1 MIQISNNPS
10 PTVFA
15 ILHYYNVDSTDRDFY
30 SSSDGND
37 YIGYVSKGITESRTY
52 DYVSYMDDNDKSSGV
67 FDSNG
72 LLSKQDIKAL
82 RKMLRET
89 KSCIWDMVISFEELF
104 GKEHLFHFE
113 QAIGLLNNI
122 LPKFF
127 KSANLNPKN
136 IIWYAGLHENT
147 DNRHIHISFFEKEP
161 TFYNHRKKEYKYH
174 RGKIPITAVKELKL
188 NTENYFNSPMEEL
201 KIKRKKLLESLKL
214 EMASK
219 SFDEFESSLKWLLKG
234 LFEEIPKEGRTGY
247 DSLNMMHFKERIDNI
262 TTLILEKSVY
272 KDDYK
277 VILDSIKERDEK
289 LKKKCRK
296 YNLDENEYL
305 YGPKFKHDLYRRM
318 GNVII
323 KEIISKRNKEYEELK
338 NIRNDKYRRRA
349 ELKKTGY
356 LLTKAFEIA
365 DEVYN
370 EAYEVFLE
378 FQIKMRNAEI
388 ERLIEQGI
396 IDKDELENE
405 M

>member
-1 MIQISNNPS
+1 
-10 PTVFA
+10 
-15 ILHYYNVDSTDRDFY
+15 
-30 SSSDGND
+30 
-37 YIGYVSKGITESRTY
+37 
-52 DYVSYMDDNDKSSGV
+52 MDDNDKSSGV

-104 GKEHLFHFE
+104 GKEHLFHYE

-127 KSANLNPKN
+127 KSSNLNPKN

-188 NTENYFNSPMEEL
+188 NAENYFNSPMEEL
-201 KIKRKKLLESLKL
+201 KIKRKKLVESLKL
-214 EMASK
+214 ELADK

-234 LFEEIPKEGRTGY
+234 LFEEIPRSGKIGY
-247 DSLNMMHFKERIDNI
+247 DSENMKPFKERINNVI
-262 TTLILEKSVY
+262 TLILEKSVY

-277 VILDSIKERDEK
+277 VMLDTINEHDEK

-305 YGPKFKHDLYRRM
+305 YKPKFKHDLYRRM
-318 GNVII
+318 GNVLI
-323 KEIISKRNKEYEELK
+323 KEIVNQREKEYKELQHIK
-338 NIRNDKYRRRA
+338 NEKYRRSA

-356 LLTKAFEIA
+356 LLSRACEIA
-365 DEVYN
+365 DRTYD

-388 ERLIEQGI
+388 ERLIEEGI
-396 IDKDELENE
+396 LDREELENE

>member
-1 MIQISNNPS
+1 MILISRTPQI
-10 PTVFA
+10 VVA
-15 ILHYYNVDSTDRDFY
+15 KLHYYNVDSTDRDFY
-30 SSSDGND
+30 SSGSNND

-72 LLSKQDIKAL
+72 LLSKQDIKVL

-188 NTENYFNSPMEEL
+188 NAENYFNSPMEEL
-201 KIKRKKLLESLKL
+201 KIKRKKLVESLKL

-247 DSLNMMHFKERIDNI
+247 DSLNMKPLKERIDNI

-272 KDDYK
+272 AEDYK
-277 VILDSIKERDEK
+277 VILDSIKEQDEK

-305 YGPKFKHDLYRRM
+305 YEPKFKKDLYRRM

-356 LLTKAFEIA
+356 LLAKTFEIA
-365 DEVYN
+365 DEVYK

-388 ERLIEQGI
+388 ERLIEQGL
-396 IDKDELENE
+396 IDRDELENE

>member
-1 MIQISNNPS
+1 MIQISKNPS

-30 SSSDGND
+30 SSSSGND

-72 LLSKQDIKAL
+72 LLSKQDIKVL

-104 GKEHLFHFE
+104 GKEHLFHYE

-174 RGKIPITAVKELKL
+174 RGKISITAVKELKL
-188 NTENYFNSPMEEL
+188 NAENYFNSPMEEL
-201 KIKRKKLLESLKL
+201 KIKRKKLVESLKL

-247 DSLNMMHFKERIDNI
+247 DSLNMKPYKERIDNI

-272 KDDYK
+272 AEDYK
-277 VILDSIKERDEK
+277 VILDSIIEHDEK

-296 YNLDENEYL
+296 YNLDEIEYL
-305 YGPKFKHDLYRRM
+305 YEPKFKKYLYRRM

-338 NIRNDKYRRRA
+338 NIKIDKYRRRA

-370 EAYEVFLE
+370 EAYEIFLE

-396 IDKDELENE
+396 LDRDELENE

>member
-1 MIQISNNPS
+1 MISISRTS
-10 PTVFA
+10 QTVVA
-15 ILHYYNVDSTDRDFY
+15 KLHYYNVDSTDRDFY
-30 SSSDGND
+30 SSGSNND
-37 YIGYVSKGITESRTY
+37 YIGYVAKGITESRTY

-72 LLSKQDIKAL
+72 LLSKQDIKVL

-104 GKEHLFHFE
+104 GKEHLFHYE

-174 RGKIPITAVKELKL
+174 RGKIPLTAVKELKL
-188 NTENYFNSPMEEL
+188 NAENYFNSPMEEL
-201 KIKRKKLLESLKL
+201 KIKRKKLVESLKL
-214 EMASK
+214 EIASK

-234 LFEEIPKEGRTGY
+234 LFEEIPKKGRTGY
-247 DSLNMMHFKERIDNI
+247 DSLNMKPYKERIDNI

-272 KDDYK
+272 AEDYK

-289 LKKKCRK
+289 LKKKCKK

-305 YGPKFKHDLYRRM
+305 YEPKFKQDLYRRM

-338 NIRNDKYRRRA
+338 NIKADKYRRRA

-388 ERLIEQGI
+388 ERLIEEGVLNR
-396 IDKDELENE
+396 DELENE

>member
-1 MIQISNNPS
+1 MIQISRTPQ
-10 PTVFA
+10 TVVA
-15 ILHYYNVDSTDRDFY
+15 KLHYYNVDSTDRDFY
-30 SSSDGND
+30 SSGSNND

-72 LLSKQDIKAL
+72 LLSKQDIKSL

-89 KSCIWDMVISFEELF
+89 KSCIWDMVISFEESF

-188 NTENYFNSPMEEL
+188 NAENYFNSPMEEL
-201 KIKRKKLLESLKL
+201 KIKRKKLVESLKL

-219 SFDEFESSLKWLLKG
+219 SFNEFESSLKWLLKG
-234 LFEEIPKEGRTGY
+234 LFEEIPKEGRTAY
-247 DSLNMMHFKERIDNI
+247 DSLNMRPFKERIDNI

-272 KDDYK
+272 AEDYK
-277 VILDSIKERDEK
+277 VILNSIKERDGK

-305 YGPKFKHDLYRRM
+305 YEPKFKCDLYRRM

-349 ELKKTGY
+349 ELKKTAY

-378 FQIKMRNAEI
+378 FQIRMRNAEI
-388 ERLIEQGI
+388 ERLIEEGL
-396 IDKDELENE
+396 IDRDELENE

>member
-1 MIQISNNPS
+1 M
-10 PTVFA
+10 A
-15 ILHYYNVDSTDRDFY
+15 KLHYYDLKSTDRDFY
-30 SSSDGND
+30 SSGSNND
-37 YIGYVSKGITESRTY
+37 YIGYVSKGITEARTY

-104 GKEHLFHFE
+104 GKEHLFHYE
-113 QAIGLLNNI
+113 QAIGLINHI

-127 KSANLNPKN
+127 KNANLNPKN

-161 TFYNHRKKEYKYH
+161 KFYNHRKKEYKYH
-174 RGKIPITAVKELKL
+174 RGKIPIIAVKELKL
-188 NTENYFNSPMEEL
+188 NAENYFNSPMEEL
-201 KIKRKKLLESLKL
+201 KIKRKKLVEYLKL
-214 EMASK
+214 ELADK

-234 LFEEIPKEGRTGY
+234 LFEEIPRSERTGY
-247 DSLNMMHFKERIDNI
+247 DSENMKPFKERIDNVI
-262 TTLILEKSVY
+262 TLILEKSVY

-277 VILDSIKERDEK
+277 VMLDTINEHDEK

-296 YNLDENEYL
+296 YNLDENEFL
-305 YGPKFKHDLYRRM
+305 YGPKFKQDLYRRM
-318 GNVII
+318 GNVLI
-323 KEIISKRNKEYEELK
+323 KEIVNQREKEYKELQYIK
-338 NIRNDKYRRRA
+338 NEKYRRRA
-349 ELKKTGY
+349 ELKKTSY
-356 LLTKAFEIA
+356 LLSRACEIA
-365 DEVYN
+365 DRTYD

-388 ERLIEQGI
+388 ERLIEEGI
-396 IDKDELENE
+396 LDRDELENE

>member
-1 MIQISNNPS
+1 MK
-10 PTVFA
+10 
-15 ILHYYNVDSTDRDFY
+15 STDRDFY
-30 SSSDGND
+30 SSSSNND
-37 YIGYVSKGITESRTY
+37 YIGYVSKGITETRTY

-72 LLSKQDIKAL
+72 LLSKQDIKTL

-104 GKEHLFHFE
+104 GKEHLFHYE

-136 IIWYAGLHENT
+136 VIWYAGLHENT

-161 TFYNHRKKEYKYH
+161 TFYNHRKKEYKFH

-188 NTENYFNSPMEEL
+188 NAENYFNSPMEEL

-214 EMASK
+214 ELADK

-234 LFEEIPKEGRTGY
+234 LFEEIPRSGRTGY
-247 DSLNMMHFKERIDNI
+247 DSENMKPFKERIDNI

-272 KDDYK
+272 AEDYK
-277 VILDSIKERDEK
+277 VILDSIKEHDEK

-305 YGPKFKHDLYRRM
+305 YEPKFKSDLYRRM

-323 KEIISKRNKEYEELK
+323 KEIISKRNKKYEELK
-338 NIRNDKYRRRA
+338 NIRDDKYRRRA

-365 DEVYN
+365 DRTYD

-388 ERLIEQGI
+388 ERLIEQGF
-396 IDKDELENE
+396 IDREELENE

>member
-1 MIQISNNPS
+1 
-10 PTVFA
+10 
-15 ILHYYNVDSTDRDFY
+15 
-30 SSSDGND
+30 
-37 YIGYVSKGITESRTY
+37 
-52 DYVSYMDDNDKSSGV
+52 MDDNDKSSGV

-72 LLSKQDIKAL
+72 LLSKQDIKIL

-104 GKEHLFHFE
+104 GKEHLFHYE

-161 TFYNHRKKEYKYH
+161 TFYNHRKKEYKFH

-188 NTENYFNSPMEEL
+188 NAENYFNSPMEEL
-201 KIKRKKLLESLKL
+201 KIKRKKLVESLKL
-214 EMASK
+214 ELADK

-234 LFEEIPKEGRTGY
+234 LFEEIPRSGRIGY
-247 DSLNMMHFKERIDNI
+247 DSENMKPFKERINNVI
-262 TTLILEKSVY
+262 TLVLEKSVY

-277 VILDSIKERDEK
+277 VMLDTINEHDEK

-305 YGPKFKHDLYRRM
+305 YEPKFKHDLYRRM
-318 GNVII
+318 GNVLI
-323 KEIISKRNKEYEELK
+323 KEIVNQREKEYKELQDIK
-338 NIRNDKYRRRA
+338 NEKYRRRA
-349 ELKKTGY
+349 ELKKTAY
-356 LLTKAFEIA
+356 LLAKAFEIA
-365 DEVYN
+365 DRTYD

-388 ERLIEQGI
+388 ERLIEEGI
-396 IDKDELENE
+396 LDRDELENE

>member
-1 MIQISNNPS
+1 MISISRLPQ
-10 PTVFA
+10 TVVA
-15 ILHYYNVDSTDRDFY
+15 KLHYYDLKSTDRDFY
-30 SSSDGND
+30 SSTSGND
-37 YIGYVSKGITESRTY
+37 YIGYVSKGITEARTY

-67 FDSNG
+67 FDNNG
-72 LLSKQDIKAL
+72 LLSKQDIKSL

-104 GKEHLFHFE
+104 GKEHLFHYE

-136 IIWYAGLHENT
+136 VIWYAGLHENT

-188 NTENYFNSPMEEL
+188 NAENYFNSPMEEL
-201 KIKRKKLLESLKL
+201 KIKRKKLVESLKL
-214 EMASK
+214 ELADK

-234 LFEEIPKEGRTGY
+234 LFEEIPKTGRTSY
-247 DSLNMMHFKERIDNI
+247 DSENMKPFKERINNVI
-262 TTLILEKSVY
+262 TLILEKIVY

-277 VILDSIKERDEK
+277 VMLNTINEHDEK

-305 YGPKFKHDLYRRM
+305 YGPKFKNDLYRRM

-323 KEIISKRNKEYEELK
+323 KEIVNQREKEYKELQYIK
-338 NIRNDKYRRRA
+338 NEKYRRRA

-356 LLTKAFEIA
+356 LLSRACEIA
-365 DEVYN
+365 DRTYD

-388 ERLIEQGI
+388 ERLIEEGI
-396 IDKDELENE
+396 LDRDELENE

>member
-1 MIQISNNPS
+1 MIQISRTLQ
-10 PTVFA
+10 TVVA
-15 ILHYYNVDSTDRDFY
+15 KLHYYNVDSTDRDFY

-72 LLSKQDIKAL
+72 LLSKQYIKSL

-89 KSCIWDMVISFEELF
+89 KSCIWDMVISFEALF

-161 TFYNHRKKEYKYH
+161 TFYNHRKKEYKFH

-188 NTENYFNSPMEEL
+188 NAENYFNSPMEEL
-201 KIKRKKLLESLKL
+201 KIKRKKLVESLKL

-247 DSLNMMHFKERIDNI
+247 DSINMKPFKERIDNI

-272 KDDYK
+272 AEDYK

-305 YGPKFKHDLYRRM
+305 YEPKFKSDLYRRM

-365 DEVYN
+365 DEAYN

-388 ERLIEQGI
+388 ERLIEQGL
-396 IDKDELENE
+396 IDRDELENE

>member
-1 MIQISNNPS
+1 MFQISRTPQ
-10 PTVFA
+10 TVVA
-15 ILHYYNVDSTDRDFY
+15 KLHYYDLKSTDRDFY
-30 SSSDGND
+30 SSSSVND

-89 KSCIWDMVISFEELF
+89 KSCIWDMVISFEEVF
-104 GKEHLFHFE
+104 GKEHLFHYE

-136 IIWYAGLHENT
+136 VIWYAGLHENT

-161 TFYNHRKKEYKYH
+161 TFYNNRKKEYKFH

-188 NTENYFNSPMEEL
+188 NAENYFNSPMEEL
-201 KIKRKKLLESLKL
+201 KIKRKKLVESLKL
-214 EMASK
+214 ELADK
-219 SFDEFESSLKWLLKG
+219 SFNEFESSLKWLLKG
-234 LFEEIPKEGRTGY
+234 LFEEIPRSGRIGY
-247 DSLNMMHFKERIDNI
+247 DSENMKPFKERIDNVI
-262 TTLILEKSVY
+262 TLILEKSVY

-277 VILDSIKERDEK
+277 VMLDTINEHDEK

-296 YNLDENEYL
+296 YNLDENENL

-318 GNVII
+318 GNVLI
-323 KEIISKRNKEYEELK
+323 KEIVNQREKEYKELQHIK
-338 NIRNDKYRRRA
+338 NEKYRRRA

-356 LLTKAFEIA
+356 LLSRACEIA
-365 DEVYN
+365 DRTYD

-378 FQIKMRNAEI
+378 FQIMMRNAEI
-388 ERLIEQGI
+388 ERLIEEGI
-396 IDKDELENE
+396 LDRNELENE

>member
-1 MIQISNNPS
+1 
-10 PTVFA
+10 
-15 ILHYYNVDSTDRDFY
+15 
-30 SSSDGND
+30 
-37 YIGYVSKGITESRTY
+37 
-52 DYVSYMDDNDKSSGV
+52 MDDNDKSSGV

-104 GKEHLFHFE
+104 GKEHLFHYE

-136 IIWYAGLHENT
+136 VIWYAGLHENT

-161 TFYNHRKKEYKYH
+161 TFYNHRKKEYKFH
-174 RGKIPITAVKELKL
+174 RGKIPIAAVKELKL
-188 NTENYFNSPMEEL
+188 NAENYFNSPIEEL
-201 KIKRKKLLESLKL
+201 KIKRKKLVESLKL
-214 EMASK
+214 ELADK

-234 LFEEIPKEGRTGY
+234 LFEEIPRSGRIGY
-247 DSLNMMHFKERIDNI
+247 DSENMKPYKERIDNVI
-262 TTLILEKSVY
+262 TLILEKSVY

-277 VILDSIKERDEK
+277 VMLDTINEHDEK

-296 YNLDENEYL
+296 YNLDENEFL
-305 YGPKFKHDLYRRM
+305 YGPKFKQDLYRRM
-318 GNVII
+318 GNVLI
-323 KEIISKRNKEYEELK
+323 KEIVNQREKEYKELQHIK
-338 NIRNDKYRRRA
+338 NEKYRRRV
-349 ELKKTGY
+349 ELKKTSY
-356 LLTKAFEIA
+356 LLSRACEIA
-365 DEVYN
+365 DRTYD

-396 IDKDELENE
+396 LDREELENE

>member
-1 MIQISNNPS
+1 MIQISRTPQ
-10 PTVFA
+10 TVVA
-15 ILHYYNVDSTDRDFY
+15 KLHYYDLKSNDRDFY
-30 SSSDGND
+30 SSSSGND
-37 YIGYVSKGITESRTY
+37 YIGYVSKGITEARTY

-72 LLSKQDIKAL
+72 LLSKQYIKAL

-104 GKEHLFHFE
+104 GKEHLFHYE

-136 IIWYAGLHENT
+136 VIWYAGLHENT

-188 NTENYFNSPMEEL
+188 NAENYFNSPMEEL
-201 KIKRKKLLESLKL
+201 KIKRKKLVESLKL
-214 EMASK
+214 ELADK

-234 LFEEIPKEGRTGY
+234 LFEEIPKDGRLGY
-247 DSLNMMHFKERIDNI
+247 DSENIKPFKERIDNVI
-262 TTLILEKSVY
+262 TLILEKSVY

-277 VILDSIKERDEK
+277 VMLDTINEHDGK
-289 LKKKCRK
+289 LKKKCKK

-318 GNVII
+318 GNVLI
-323 KEIISKRNKEYEELK
+323 KEIVNQREKEYKELQHIK
-338 NIRNDKYRRRA
+338 NEKYRRRA

-356 LLTKAFEIA
+356 LLSRACEIA
-365 DEVYN
+365 DRTYD

-388 ERLIEQGI
+388 ERLIEEGI
-396 IDKDELENE
+396 LDRDELENE

>member
-1 MIQISNNPS
+1 
-10 PTVFA
+10 
-15 ILHYYNVDSTDRDFY
+15 
-30 SSSDGND
+30 
-37 YIGYVSKGITESRTY
+37 
-52 DYVSYMDDNDKSSGV
+52 
-67 FDSNG
+67 
-72 LLSKQDIKAL
+72 
-82 RKMLRET
+82 
-89 KSCIWDMVISFEELF
+89 
-104 GKEHLFHFE
+104 
-113 QAIGLLNNI
+113 
-122 LPKFF
+122 
-127 KSANLNPKN
+127 
-136 IIWYAGLHENT
+136 
-147 DNRHIHISFFEKEP
+147 
-161 TFYNHRKKEYKYH
+161 
-174 RGKIPITAVKELKL
+174 
-188 NTENYFNSPMEEL
+188 MEDL

-214 EMASK
+214 ELADK

-247 DSLNMMHFKERIDNI
+247 DSLNMKPLKERIDNI

-272 KDDYK
+272 AEDYK

-305 YGPKFKHDLYRRM
+305 YEPKFKKDLYRRM

-338 NIRNDKYRRRA
+338 NIKNEKYRRRA
-349 ELKKTGY
+349 ELKKTAY

-388 ERLIEQGI
+388 ERLIEQGL
-396 IDKDELENE
+396 IDRDELENE

>member
-1 MIQISNNPS
+1 MK
-10 PTVFA
+10 
-15 ILHYYNVDSTDRDFY
+15 STDRDFY
-30 SSSDGND
+30 SSSSGND
-37 YIGYVSKGITESRTY
+37 YIGYVSKGITEARTY
-52 DYVSYMDDNDKSSGV
+52 DYVSYMDDNDKSSGI

-72 LLSKQDIKAL
+72 LLSKQDVKAL
-82 RKMLRET
+82 RKILRET

-104 GKEHLFHFE
+104 GKEHLFHYE

-136 IIWYAGLHENT
+136 VIWYAGLHENT

-188 NTENYFNSPMEEL
+188 NAENYFNSPMEEL
-201 KIKRKKLLESLKL
+201 KIKSKKLVESLKL
-214 EMASK
+214 EMAHK

-234 LFEEIPKEGRTGY
+234 LFEEIPRSGRIGY
-247 DSLNMMHFKERIDNI
+247 DSENMRPYKERIDNI

-272 KDDYK
+272 AEDYK
-277 VILDSIKERDEK
+277 VMLDTINEHDEK

-296 YNLDENEYL
+296 YNLDENKYL
-305 YGPKFKHDLYRRM
+305 YEPKFKQDLYRRM
-318 GNVII
+318 GNVLI
-323 KEIISKRNKEYEELK
+323 KEIVNQREKEYKELK
-338 NIRNDKYRRRA
+338 NIKNDKYRRRA

-356 LLTKAFEIA
+356 LLTKTFEIA
-365 DEVYN
+365 DRTYD

-388 ERLIEQGI
+388 ERLIEQGL
-396 IDKDELENE
+396 IDREELENE

>member
-1 MIQISNNPS
+1 MIQISRTPQ
-10 PTVFA
+10 TVVA
-15 ILHYYNVDSTDRDFY
+15 KLHYYNVDSTDRDFY
-30 SSSDGND
+30 SSSSGND

-72 LLSKQDIKAL
+72 LLSKQDIKSL
-82 RKMLRET
+82 RKMLKET

-161 TFYNHRKKEYKYH
+161 TFYNHRKKEYKFH

-188 NTENYFNSPMEEL
+188 NAENYFNSPMEDL

-214 EMASK
+214 ELADK

-247 DSLNMMHFKERIDNI
+247 DSLNMKPLKERIDNI

-272 KDDYK
+272 AEDYK

-305 YGPKFKHDLYRRM
+305 YEPKFKKDLYRRM

-338 NIRNDKYRRRA
+338 NIKNEKYRRRA
-349 ELKKTGY
+349 ELKKTAY

-388 ERLIEQGI
+388 ERLIEQGL
-396 IDKDELENE
+396 IDRDELENE

>member
-1 MIQISNNPS
+1 MK
-10 PTVFA
+10 
-15 ILHYYNVDSTDRDFY
+15 STDRDFY
-30 SSSDGND
+30 SSSSGND
-37 YIGYVSKGITESRTY
+37 YIGYVSKGITEARTY

-67 FDSNG
+67 FDSKG
-72 LLSKQDIKAL
+72 LLSKQDVKAL
-82 RKMLRET
+82 RNMLRET

-104 GKEHLFHFE
+104 GKEHLFHYE

-136 IIWYAGLHENT
+136 VIWYAGLHENT

-174 RGKIPITAVKELKL
+174 RGKIPIIAVKELKL
-188 NTENYFNSPMEEL
+188 NAENYFNSPMEEL
-201 KIKRKKLLESLKL
+201 KIKRKKLVESLKL
-214 EMASK
+214 ELADK

-234 LFEEIPKEGRTGY
+234 LFEEIPRSGRTGY
-247 DSLNMMHFKERIDNI
+247 DSENMKPYKERIDNI

-277 VILDSIKERDEK
+277 IMLDTIIEYDEK

-305 YGPKFKHDLYRRM
+305 YEPKFKHDLYRRM
-318 GNVII
+318 GNVLI
-323 KEIISKRNKEYEELK
+323 KEIVNQREKEYKELQHIK
-338 NIRNDKYRRRA
+338 NEKYRRRA

-356 LLTKAFEIA
+356 LLSIACVIA
-365 DEVYN
+365 DRTYD

-388 ERLIEQGI
+388 ERLIEEGI
-396 IDKDELENE
+396 LDKEELENE

>member
-1 MIQISNNPS
+1 MIQISRTPQ
-10 PTVFA
+10 TVVA
-15 ILHYYNVDSTDRDFY
+15 KLQYYNVDSTDRAFY
-30 SSSDGND
+30 SSGSNND

-89 KSCIWDMVISFEELF
+89 KSCIWDMVISFEEIF

-127 KSANLNPKN
+127 KCANLNPKN
-136 IIWYAGLHENT
+136 IIWYAGHHENT

-188 NTENYFNSPMEEL
+188 NAENYFNSPMEEL
-201 KIKRKKLLESLKL
+201 KIKRKKLVESLKL

-247 DSLNMMHFKERIDNI
+247 DSLNMRPYKERIDNI

-277 VILDSIKERDEK
+277 VMLDTINAHDEK
-289 LKKKCRK
+289 LKKKCKK

-305 YGPKFKHDLYRRM
+305 YETKFKKDLYRRM
-318 GNVII
+318 GNVLI
-323 KEIISKRNKEYEELK
+323 KEIINQRNKEYEELK

-388 ERLIEQGI
+388 ERLIEEGI
-396 IDKDELENE
+396 LDREELENE

>member
-1 MIQISNNPS
+1 MIQISRTPQ
-10 PTVFA
+10 TVVA
-15 ILHYYNVDSTDRDFY
+15 KLHYYNVDSTDRDFY
-30 SSSDGND
+30 SSSSGND

-72 LLSKQDIKAL
+72 LLSKQDIKSL
-82 RKMLRET
+82 RKMLKET

-104 GKEHLFHFE
+104 GKEHLFHYE

-161 TFYNHRKKEYKYH
+161 TFYNHRKKEYKFH

-188 NTENYFNSPMEEL
+188 NAENYFNSPMEDL

-214 EMASK
+214 ELADK

-247 DSLNMMHFKERIDNI
+247 DSLNMKPLKERIDNI

-272 KDDYK
+272 AEDYK

-305 YGPKFKHDLYRRM
+305 YEPKFKKDLYRRM

-338 NIRNDKYRRRA
+338 NIKNEKYRRRA
-349 ELKKTGY
+349 ELKKTAY

-388 ERLIEQGI
+388 ERLIEQGL
-396 IDKDELENE
+396 IDRDELENE

>member
-1 MIQISNNPS
+1 MK
-10 PTVFA
+10 
-15 ILHYYNVDSTDRDFY
+15 STDRDFY
-30 SSSDGND
+30 SSSSGND
-37 YIGYVSKGITESRTY
+37 YIGYVSKGITEARTY

-89 KSCIWDMVISFEELF
+89 KSCIWDMVISFEQVF

-122 LPKFF
+122 LHKFF

-136 IIWYAGLHENT
+136 VIWYAGLHENT

-161 TFYNHRKKEYKYH
+161 TFFNHRKKEYKYH

-188 NTENYFNSPMEEL
+188 NAENYFNSPMEEL
-201 KIKRKKLLESLKL
+201 KIKRKKLVESLKL
-214 EMASK
+214 ELADK
-219 SFDEFESSLKWLLKG
+219 SFDKFESSLKWHLKG
-234 LFEEIPKEGRTGY
+234 LFEEIPKEGRTSY
-247 DSLNMMHFKERIDNI
+247 DSENMKPFKERIDNI
-262 TTLILEKSVY
+262 ITLILEKSVY

-277 VILDSIKERDEK
+277 VMLDTINEYDEK

-296 YNLDENEYL
+296 YNLDENEFL
-305 YGPKFKHDLYRRM
+305 YGPKFKQDLYRRM
-318 GNVII
+318 GNVLI
-323 KEIISKRNKEYEELK
+323 KEIVNQREKEYKELQYIK
-338 NIRNDKYRRRA
+338 NEKYRRRA

-356 LLTKAFEIA
+356 LLSRVCEIA

-388 ERLIEQGI
+388 ERLIEEGI
-396 IDKDELENE
+396 LDRDELEKE

>member
-1 MIQISNNPS
+1 MISISRLPQ
-10 PTVFA
+10 TVVA
-15 ILHYYNVDSTDRDFY
+15 KLHYYDLKSTDRDFY
-30 SSSDGND
+30 SSSSGND
-37 YIGYVSKGITESRTY
+37 YIGYVSKGITEARTY

-72 LLSKQDIKAL
+72 LLSKQDVKAL
-82 RKMLRET
+82 RKILRET

-104 GKEHLFHFE
+104 GKEHLFHYE

-188 NTENYFNSPMEEL
+188 NAENYFNSPMEEL
-201 KIKRKKLLESLKL
+201 KIKRKKLVESLKL
-214 EMASK
+214 ELADK

-234 LFEEIPKEGRTGY
+234 LFEEIPISGRMGY
-247 DSLNMMHFKERIDNI
+247 DSENMKPYKERIDNVI
-262 TTLILEKSVY
+262 TLILEKSVY

-277 VILDSIKERDEK
+277 VMLDTINEHDEK
-289 LKKKCRK
+289 LKKKCSK

-318 GNVII
+318 GNVLI
-323 KEIISKRNKEYEELK
+323 KEIVNQREKEYKELQYIK
-338 NIRNDKYRRRA
+338 NEKYRRHA

-356 LLTKAFEIA
+356 LLSRACEIA
-365 DEVYN
+365 DRTYD

-388 ERLIEQGI
+388 ERLIEEGI
-396 IDKDELENE
+396 LDREELEIE

>member
-1 MIQISNNPS
+1 
-10 PTVFA
+10 
-15 ILHYYNVDSTDRDFY
+15 
-30 SSSDGND
+30 
-37 YIGYVSKGITESRTY
+37 
-52 DYVSYMDDNDKSSGV
+52 MDDNDKSSGV

-104 GKEHLFHFE
+104 GKEHLFHYE

-188 NTENYFNSPMEEL
+188 NVENYFNSPMEEL
-201 KIKRKKLLESLKL
+201 KIKRKKLVESLKL
-214 EMASK
+214 ELADK
-219 SFDEFESSLKWLLKG
+219 SFDEFESSLIWLLKD
-234 LFEEIPKEGRTGY
+234 LFEEIPKEGRTSY
-247 DSLNMMHFKERIDNI
+247 DSENMKPFKERIDNI
-262 TTLILEKSVY
+262 IALILEKSVY

-277 VILDSIKERDEK
+277 IMLDTINEHDEK
-289 LKKKCRK
+289 LKNKCRK

-318 GNVII
+318 GNVLI
-323 KEIISKRNKEYEELK
+323 KEIVSQREKEYKELQHII
-338 NIRNDKYRRRA
+338 NEKYRRRA
-349 ELKKTGY
+349 ELKKTSY
-356 LLTKAFEIA
+356 LLSRACEIA
-365 DEVYN
+365 DRTYD

-388 ERLIEQGI
+388 ERLIEEGI
-396 IDKDELENE
+396 LDREELEDE

>member
-1 MIQISNNPS
+1 MK
-10 PTVFA
+10 
-15 ILHYYNVDSTDRDFY
+15 STDRDFY
-30 SSSDGND
+30 SSSSGND
-37 YIGYVSKGITESRTY
+37 YIGYVSKGITEARTY

-67 FDSNG
+67 FDNNG
-72 LLSKQDIKAL
+72 LLSKKDIKAL
-82 RKMLRET
+82 RKILRET
-89 KSCIWDMVISFEELF
+89 KSCIWDIVISFEELF
-104 GKEHLFHFE
+104 GKEHLFHYE

-188 NTENYFNSPMEEL
+188 NAENYFNSPMEEL
-201 KIKRKKLLESLKL
+201 KIKRKKLEESLKL
-214 EMASK
+214 ELADK

-234 LFEEIPKEGRTGY
+234 LFEEIPRSGRIGY
-247 DSLNMMHFKERIDNI
+247 DSENMKPYKERIDNVI
-262 TTLILEKSVY
+262 TLILEKSVY

-277 VILDSIKERDEK
+277 VMLDTINEHDEK

-296 YNLDENEYL
+296 YNLDENEFL
-305 YGPKFKHDLYRRM
+305 YGPKFKQDLYRRM
-318 GNVII
+318 GNVLI
-323 KEIISKRNKEYEELK
+323 KEIINQRQKEYKELQYIK
-338 NIRNDKYRRRA
+338 HEKYRRRA
-349 ELKKTGY
+349 ELKKTAY
-356 LLTKAFEIA
+356 LLSRAFEIA
-365 DEVYN
+365 DRTYD

-388 ERLIEQGI
+388 ERLIEEGI
-396 IDKDELENE
+396 LDRKELEKE

>member
-1 MIQISNNPS
+1 MK
-10 PTVFA
+10 
-15 ILHYYNVDSTDRDFY
+15 STDRDFY
-30 SSSDGND
+30 SSSSGND
-37 YIGYVSKGITESRTY
+37 YIGYVSKGITEARTY

-89 KSCIWDMVISFEELF
+89 KSCIWDMVISFEQVF

-122 LPKFF
+122 LHKFF

-161 TFYNHRKKEYKYH
+161 TFFNHRKKEYKYH

-188 NTENYFNSPMEEL
+188 NAENYFNSPMEEL
-201 KIKRKKLLESLKL
+201 KIKRKKLVESLKL
-214 EMASK
+214 ELADK
-219 SFDEFESSLKWLLKG
+219 SFDKFESSLKWHLKG
-234 LFEEIPKEGRTGY
+234 LFEEIPKEGRTSY
-247 DSLNMMHFKERIDNI
+247 DSENMKPFKERIDNI
-262 TTLILEKSVY
+262 ITLILEKSVY

-277 VILDSIKERDEK
+277 VMLDTINEYDEK

-296 YNLDENEYL
+296 YNLDENEFL
-305 YGPKFKHDLYRRM
+305 YGPKFKQDLYRRM
-318 GNVII
+318 GNVLI
-323 KEIISKRNKEYEELK
+323 KEIVNQREKEYKELQYIK
-338 NIRNDKYRRRA
+338 NEKYRRRA
-349 ELKKTGY
+349 ELKKNAY
-356 LLTKAFEIA
+356 LLSRACEIA
-365 DEVYN
+365 DRTYD

-388 ERLIEQGI
+388 ERLIEEGI
-396 IDKDELENE
+396 LDRDELEKE

>member
-1 MIQISNNPS
+1 MIQISRTPQ
-10 PTVFA
+10 TVVA
-15 ILHYYNVDSTDRDFY
+15 KLHYYNVDSTDRDFY
-30 SSSDGND
+30 SSSSCND

-72 LLSKQDIKAL
+72 LLSKQDIKSL
-82 RKMLRET
+82 RKMLKET

-161 TFYNHRKKEYKYH
+161 TFYNHRKKEYKFH

-188 NTENYFNSPMEEL
+188 NAENYFNSPMEDL

-214 EMASK
+214 ELADK

-247 DSLNMMHFKERIDNI
+247 DSLNMKPLKERIDNI

-272 KDDYK
+272 AEDYK

-305 YGPKFKHDLYRRM
+305 YEPKFKKDLYRRM

-338 NIRNDKYRRRA
+338 NIKNEKYRRRA
-349 ELKKTGY
+349 ELKKTAY

-388 ERLIEQGI
+388 ERLIEQGL
-396 IDKDELENE
+396 IDRDELENE

>member
-1 MIQISNNPS
+1 MIQISRTHQ
-10 PTVFA
+10 TVVA
-15 ILHYYNVDSTDRDFY
+15 KLHYYNVDSTDRDFY

-72 LLSKQDIKAL
+72 LLSKQDIKSL

-104 GKEHLFHFE
+104 GNEHLFHYE

-188 NTENYFNSPMEEL
+188 NAENYFNSPMEEL
-201 KIKRKKLLESLKL
+201 KIKRKKLVESLKL

-247 DSLNMMHFKERIDNI
+247 DSLNMKPLKERIDNI

-272 KDDYK
+272 AEDYK

-305 YGPKFKHDLYRRM
+305 YEPKFKKDLYRRM

-323 KEIISKRNKEYEELK
+323 KEIISRRKKEYEELK
-338 NIRNDKYRRRA
+338 NIRNDKYKRRA
-349 ELKKTGY
+349 ELKKTRY

-388 ERLIEQGI
+388 ERLIEEGI
-396 IDKDELENE
+396 LDRDELENE

>member
-1 MIQISNNPS
+1 MK
-10 PTVFA
+10 
-15 ILHYYNVDSTDRDFY
+15 STDRDFY
-30 SSSDGND
+30 SSSSGND
-37 YIGYVSKGITESRTY
+37 YIGYVSKGITEDRTY

-89 KSCIWDMVISFEELF
+89 KSCIWDMVISFEQVF

-122 LPKFF
+122 LHKFF

-136 IIWYAGLHENT
+136 VIWYAGLHENT

-161 TFYNHRKKEYKYH
+161 TFFNHRKKEYKYH

-188 NTENYFNSPMEEL
+188 NAENYFNSPMEEL
-201 KIKRKKLLESLKL
+201 KIKRKKLVESLKL
-214 EMASK
+214 ELADK
-219 SFDEFESSLKWLLKG
+219 SFDKFESSLKWHLKG
-234 LFEEIPKEGRTGY
+234 LFEEIPKEGRTSY
-247 DSLNMMHFKERIDNI
+247 DSENMKPFKERIDNI
-262 TTLILEKSVY
+262 ITLILEKSVY

-277 VILDSIKERDEK
+277 VMLDTINEYDEK

-318 GNVII
+318 GNVLI
-323 KEIISKRNKEYEELK
+323 KEIVNQREKEYKELQYIK
-338 NIRNDKYRRRA
+338 NEKYRRRA

-356 LLTKAFEIA
+356 LLSRVCEIA

-388 ERLIEQGI
+388 ERLIEEGI
-396 IDKDELENE
+396 LDRDELENE

>member
-1 MIQISNNPS
+1 M
-10 PTVFA
+10 A
-15 ILHYYNVDSTDRDFY
+15 KLHYYDLKSTDRDFY
-30 SSSDGND
+30 SSSSGND
-37 YIGYVSKGITESRTY
+37 YIGYVSKGITEARTY

-72 LLSKQDIKAL
+72 LLSKQDVKAL

-104 GKEHLFHFE
+104 GKEHLFHYE

-136 IIWYAGLHENT
+136 VIWYAGLHENT

-161 TFYNHRKKEYKYH
+161 TFYNHRKKEYKFH
-174 RGKIPITAVKELKL
+174 RGKIPIIAVKELKL
-188 NTENYFNSPMEEL
+188 NAENYFNSPMEEL
-201 KIKRKKLLESLKL
+201 KIKRKKLVESLKL
-214 EMASK
+214 ELADK

-234 LFEEIPKEGRTGY
+234 LFEEIPRSGRIGY
-247 DSLNMMHFKERIDNI
+247 DSENMKPFKERINNVI
-262 TTLILEKSVY
+262 TLILEKSVY

-277 VILDSIKERDEK
+277 VMLDTINEHDEK

-305 YGPKFKHDLYRRM
+305 YKPKFKYDLYRRM
-318 GNVII
+318 GNVLI
-323 KEIISKRNKEYEELK
+323 KEIINQRKKEYKELQNIK
-338 NIRNDKYRRRA
+338 NEKYRRRA
-349 ELKKTGY
+349 ELKKTAY
-356 LLTKAFEIA
+356 LLSRACEIA
-365 DEVYN
+365 DRIYDEV
-370 EAYEVFLE
+370 YEVFLE

-388 ERLIEQGI
+388 ERLIEEGI
-396 IDKDELENE
+396 LDRNELENE

>member
-1 MIQISNNPS
+1 MK
-10 PTVFA
+10 
-15 ILHYYNVDSTDRDFY
+15 STDRDFY
-30 SSSDGND
+30 SSSSGND
-37 YIGYVSKGITESRTY
+37 YIGYVSKGITEARTY

-89 KSCIWDMVISFEELF
+89 KSCIWDMVISFEQVF

-122 LPKFF
+122 LHKFF

-136 IIWYAGLHENT
+136 VIWYAGLHENT

-161 TFYNHRKKEYKYH
+161 TFFNHRKKEYKYH

-188 NTENYFNSPMEEL
+188 NAENYFNSPMEEL
-201 KIKRKKLLESLKL
+201 KIKRKKLVESLKL
-214 EMASK
+214 ELADK
-219 SFDEFESSLKWLLKG
+219 SFDKFESSLKWHLKG
-234 LFEEIPKEGRTGY
+234 LFEEIPKEGRTSY
-247 DSLNMMHFKERIDNI
+247 DSENMKPFKERIDNI
-262 TTLILEKSVY
+262 ITLILEKSVY

-277 VILDSIKERDEK
+277 VMLDTINEYDEK

-296 YNLDENEYL
+296 YNLDENEFL
-305 YGPKFKHDLYRRM
+305 YGPKFKQDLYRRM
-318 GNVII
+318 GNVLI
-323 KEIISKRNKEYEELK
+323 KEIVNQREKEYKELQYIK
-338 NIRNDKYRRRA
+338 NEKYRRRA
-349 ELKKTGY
+349 ELKKTAY
-356 LLTKAFEIA
+356 LLSRACEIA
-365 DEVYN
+365 DRTYD

-388 ERLIEQGI
+388 ERLIEEGI
-396 IDKDELENE
+396 LDRDELEKE

>member
-1 MIQISNNPS
+1 MIQISKNPS

-30 SSSDGND
+30 SSSSGND

-72 LLSKQDIKAL
+72 LLSKQDIKVL

-104 GKEHLFHFE
+104 GKEHLFHYE

-188 NTENYFNSPMEEL
+188 NAENYFNSPMEEL
-201 KIKRKKLLESLKL
+201 KIKRKKLVESLKL

-247 DSLNMMHFKERIDNI
+247 DSLNMKPFKERIDNI
-262 TTLILEKSVY
+262 ITLILEKSVY
-272 KDDYK
+272 AEDYK
-277 VILDSIKERDEK
+277 VLIDSIKERDEK
-289 LKKKCRK
+289 LKKKCGK
-296 YNLDENEYL
+296 YNLDENQYL
-305 YGPKFKHDLYRRM
+305 YEPKFKKDLYRRM

-365 DEVYN
+365 DEV
-370 EAYEVFLE
+370 FLE

-396 IDKDELENE
+396 LDRDELENE

>member
-1 MIQISNNPS
+1 MIQISRTPQ
-10 PTVFA
+10 TVVA
-15 ILHYYNVDSTDRDFY
+15 KLHYYNVNSTDRDFY
-30 SSSDGND
+30 SSGSNND

-72 LLSKQDIKAL
+72 LLSKQDIKVL

-104 GKEHLFHFE
+104 GKEHLFHYE

-188 NTENYFNSPMEEL
+188 NAENYFNSPMEEL
-201 KIKRKKLLESLKL
+201 KIKRKKLIESLKL

-219 SFDEFESSLKWLLKG
+219 FESSLKWLLKG
-234 LFEEIPKEGRTGY
+234 LFEEIPKDGRTGY
-247 DSLNMMHFKERIDNI
+247 DSLNMKPFKERIDNI

-272 KDDYK
+272 AEDYK
-277 VILDSIKERDEK
+277 TVLDSIKERDEK

-305 YGPKFKHDLYRRM
+305 YEPKFKKDLYRRM

-388 ERLIEQGI
+388 ERLIEQGL
-396 IDKDELENE
+396 IDRDELENE